1 MSRRAIPGFVVVLA
15 ALVAI
20 VVGGRD
26 TPPIA
31 DAVFSAPAGTW
42 MPAVTDSDALSA
54 NWFCPGVPADDVDGV
69 GGEVRVVNRH
79 EEPLAGQFTV
89 LTPEGVGGEASFVV
103 DAWDSTV
110 IDVDSYVDAPFAS
123 VMVELDGDRGF
134 VEQRVVHPAGQSV
147 SPCADDTSSEWYL
160 ADGFTVDGSLETII
174 ISNPYDDPVV
184 ADLVFSTESGESRP
198 AAFQGFT
205 VAPRSVEAIEI
216 AELGARDEPVIAT
229 SIEAMSG
236 RMVVGRA
243 QHYLGGGRLGYQVVL
258 AAPALRDQFW
268 FANGQLG
275 DGIEESYSIYNP
287 TDDSVI
293 VSAIFLGLPVESNF
307 GNVDPITVGPR
318 EVLVFDPSDEQW
330 GATIPDGRHAVVFG
344 TEAQPAIVVERVT
357 SSTDPV
363 ATTAVVGA
371 PPRPDGFVASTWHVG
386 IGPDEPTEEALVVY
400 NVDNVDASVTVE
412 AVGPSGPVAVPSL
425 TDIPLGP
432 GAVLAIDLTADAVL
446 NNELIVSS
454 TNRVFVE
461 RALRSDV
468 GDDTRTGSWALPE
481 SVN

>member
-1 MSRRAIPGFVVVLA
+1 MTRRAIPGLVVVIA
-15 ALVAI
+15 SLVAI
-20 VVGGRD
+20 VVAGRD

-54 NWFCPGVPADDVDGV
+54 NWFCPGVPAEDLEGV
-69 GGEVRVVNRH
+69 GGEVEVFNRDG
-79 EEPLAGQFTV
+79 EPLAGQFTV
-89 LTPEGVGGEASFVV
+89 LTPEGVGGESTFVV

-110 IDVDSYVDAPFAS
+110 IDVDSYVDASFAS

-134 VEQRVVHPAGQSV
+134 VEQRAIHPAGESV

-174 ISNPYDDPVV
+174 LSNPYDDPVV
-184 ADLVFSTESGESRP
+184 ADLAFSTESGESRP

-216 AELGARDEPVIAT
+216 AELGARDEPVIAA

-243 QHYLGGGRLGYQVVL
+243 QHYLGGGRLGYEVVL

-268 FANGQLG
+268 FANGQRG
-275 DGIEESYSIYNP
+275 EGIEQSYSIYNP
-287 TDDSVI
+287 TDESVI

-307 GNVDPITVGPR
+307 GNVDPITVEPR

-357 SSTDPV
+357 TSTDPV

-371 PPRPDGFVASTWHVG
+371 PPRPDGYVASTWHVG
-386 IGPDEPTEEALVVY
+386 IGPDRPTEEALVLY

-412 AVGPSGPVAVPSL
+412 AVGPSGPVPVPSL

-432 GAVLAIDLTADAVL
+432 GAVLAVDLTADAVID
-446 NNELIVSS
+446 NELIVTS

-461 RALRSDV
+461 RALRRGTD
-468 GDDTRTGSWALPE
+468 DDTRTGSWALPA